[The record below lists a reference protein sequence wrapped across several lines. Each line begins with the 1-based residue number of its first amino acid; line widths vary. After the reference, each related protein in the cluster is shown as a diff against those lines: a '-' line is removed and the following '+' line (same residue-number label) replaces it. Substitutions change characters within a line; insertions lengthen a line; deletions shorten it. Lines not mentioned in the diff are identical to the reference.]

1 MKKDNNNREIF
12 KNLALI
18 TQVGISVITPI
29 FVAMFIGWLLD
40 ELLKTNSI
48 FMIIFIVL
56 GAGAGF
62 LNLLKITGAWDN
74 KRK

>member
-1 MKKDNNNREIF
+1 MKKDNNNREIL

-18 TQVGISVITPI
+18 TQVGVSVITPI
-29 FVAMFIGWLLD
+29 FLAMFIGGLLD
-40 ELLKTNSI
+40 KWIGTNSI

-62 LNLLKITGAWDN
+62 LNLLKITGVWNN

>member
-1 MKKDNNNREIF
+1 MKKDNDKKNML

-18 TQVGISVITPI
+18 SQLGISVVTPI
-29 FVAMFIGWLLD
+29 FLSMFIGQLLD
-40 ELLKTNSI
+40 KWIGTQGI
-48 FMIIFIVL
+48 FTIVFIVL

-62 LNLLKITGAWDN
+62 LNLLKITGAWNN